1 MCSIL
6 PASLHCQFMI
16 ALLDFLNVYLL
27 TTFCS
32 LLILVTSVD
41 VRYLAYVLLCSYSQR
56 LKTFPIYLFEGTI
69 WRYSRDDKDL
79 KHFQYIYLRVPYES
93 TPETSR
99 AHHITYLH
107 LIIARGSYYLFEP
120 SGQVYIL
127 KSNKYQLSS
136 LSASNYIN
144 TVINFLIFD
153 TILTD

>member
-1 MCSIL
+1 MCIYFYSSSFCVMCSIL

-107 LIIARGSYYLFEP
+107 FIIARGSYYLFEP
-120 SGQVYIL
+120 SGQIYIPQVQQISAIVPFC
-127 KSNKYQLSS
+127 KQL
-136 LSASNYIN
+136 Y
-144 TVINFLIFD
+144 
-153 TILTD
+153 